1 MPLYQPTNIFPSSF
15 AGVGGGVVDVTQPL
29 TVSWQVNGS
38 SAMTYY
44 QIQIYENTTASALVY
59 NSGQTAVNPPFYG
72 VTSTGEVQY
81 FTVTIQPSALSSLSN
96 GFSSGYKM
104 QITQWWNGGSIQQLS
119 PSFFITRTDPTISI
133 NSLPATVTTRSLTLS
148 ATYTQAQGDT
158 LDWFRWMLA
167 TPGDESNPIEDSGYI
182 YGTEDI
188 QVTYDGL
195 FTDTTYA
202 VRCMIQTEN
211 GAQADTGWQTFTVQ
225 YALSQ
230 MAGYVDACLSPV
242 EGVVL
247 QWPKISYIPG
257 KPSGS
262 NSVAGGQLTLPPG
275 SSITW
280 DERNGEDM
288 NIPEPWT
295 LAWSGIVP
303 YTGTAPVWTVSGEG
317 HTVAF
322 NINPTSITLT
332 LDGTALAALDI
343 PQILSNYTIRMVLT
357 PRQFFVYYPTA
368 NGGLYPS
375 QGLYPSPTL
384 YPMSGTYSWV
394 QWDYPLTWVQP
405 SIESITLYGQ
415 QRCDYIGVF
424 AGEVTGSDLS
434 NLLTNFEYELSWTLD
449 TWFLA
454 TFQGTGINGGNIT
467 PSGDTITGAAI
478 YRLAEGEVKLSLVA
492 NVDIGTSVLV
502 DEGFRNQTQYTYYV
516 FVLGANTYVSAPL
529 VSNAITPMFWN
540 WTVLDCVEDTQ
551 TGIYHLNAAH
561 IFRNNVTTDRISNN
575 NSPQMLQNF
584 TPYPVK
590 QVSSYNY
597 KSSILTGY
605 IGTVD
610 MVANQYVDTVAM
622 AEALY
627 GLSVSTTPKF
637 LRDRKGNLWNIQTN
651 SAVGMQTGDVQ
662 AQQPYL
668 GTFPWA
674 EVGPVTGVSII
685 AEAGDGGWGEVS
697 GEPDAGSAQDV
708 AQIVATAPVGALIT
722 ISYNG
727 STVLSQTNYSGY
739 VTYLPQS
746 NGEYTV
752 SATVGNAYDSKT
764 VTVSDTVTYYVGL
777 LPAPFTAT
785 LVVTGPG
792 GTVVTVSNSTYS
804 FTGVIPQ

>member
-38 SAMTYY
+38 SALTYY
-44 QIQIYENTTASALVY
+44 QIQIYENTTTSNLVY

-81 FTVTIQPSALSSLSN
+81 FTVTIQPSALTGLSN

-104 QITQWWNGGSIQQLS
+104 LITQWWNGGSIQQIS
-119 PSFFITRTDPTISI
+119 PSFFITRKDPTIQI
-133 NSLPATVTTRSLTLS
+133 NSLPSTVTSRSVTLT

-167 TPGDESNPIEDSGYI
+167 APGDEVNPIEDSGYI

-188 QVTYDGL
+188 QVTCDGL

-211 GAQADTGWQTFTVQ
+211 GVQADTGWQTFTVQ
-225 YALSQ
+225 YTVSQ
-230 MAGYVDACLSPV
+230 MQGYVDACLSPV
-242 EGVVL
+242 EGIVL

-280 DERNGEDM
+280 DERNGEPLE
-288 NIPEPWT
+288 IPEPWS

-303 YTGTAPVWTVSGEG
+303 ATGTAPVWTVTGDG

-322 NINPTSITLT
+322 NINSTSITLT
-332 LDGTALAALDI
+332 LDKTALATLAI
-343 PQILSNYTIRMVLT
+343 PHIVSNYTIRMVLT
-357 PRQFFVYYPTA
+357 PREIHVYYPSQI
-368 NGGLYPS
+368 GGLYPS

-384 YPMSGTYSWV
+384 YPMAGSYTWTL
-394 QWDYPLTWVQP
+394 WTYPLTWVQP
-405 SIESITLYGQ
+405 AIESITLYGQ

-424 AGEVTGSDLS
+424 AGEVVDPKLS
-434 NLLTNFEYELSWTLD
+434 NLLTNFNYEPSWDLD

-454 TFQGTGINGGNIT
+454 TFNGTTGINGGNIT
-467 PSGDTITGAAI
+467 PSGDSITGAAV
-478 YRLAEGEVKLSLVA
+478 YRLAEGDSKLSLVA
-492 NVDIGTSVLV
+492 NVDIGTSMIV

-516 FVLGANTYVSAPL
+516 FVLGSNTYVSAPL

-540 WTVLDCVEDTQ
+540 WTVLDCMVDSN
-551 TGIYHLNAAH
+551 GIYHANAIH
-561 IFRNNVTTDRISNN
+561 VFRNNVTTDRISNN

-590 QVSSYNY
+590 QITSFNY

-610 MVANQYVDTVAM
+610 MIANQYVDTVAM

-627 GLSVSTTPKF
+627 SLSVSATPKF

-662 AQQPYL
+662 AQQPYM
-668 GTFPWA
+668 GTLPWA
-674 EVGPVTGVSII
+674 EVGPVDDASII
-685 AEAGDGGWGEVS
+685 VAPGDGAWGDVS
-697 GEPDAGSAQDV
+697 GDGDTTPDV
-708 AQIVATAPVGALIT
+708 AKIVVTAPVGSLIT

-727 STVLSQTNYSGY
+727 TIALSQTNYSGY
-739 VTYLPQS
+739 VTYLPPS
-746 NGEYTV
+746 NGDYTV
-752 SATVGNAYDSKT
+752 SATIGNAYDTYT
-764 VTVSDTVTYYVGL
+764 VTVADLLTYYVGL
-777 LPAPFTAT
+777 IPTPFSAT
-785 LVVTGPG
+785 LVVTAPG
-792 GTVVTVSNSTYS
+792 GTVVTVSNGTYS
-804 FTGVIPQ
+804 FVEVIPQ